1 MSVVPAVTDGRESV
15 NLQQANQMK
24 FQEMPSISHRFEGKA
39 GLELHIAV
47 DELYLVDHFSWVS

>member
-47 DELYLVDHFSWVS
+47 DELYLVDHFS